1 MGSVN
6 SWFWKH
12 AYLLQFTDKNNRL
25 KDAFA
30 FSMPPESESIQTTQ
44 RVSYTKTFGGVV
56 VDDYGNDVTKISL
69 SGTTGN
75 KDLKV
80 IYRGMLGKKNLTG
93 EQEILY
99 LNDLIK
105 KYGKYSNLNDKK
117 IWLYDL
123 SKTAGK
129 SLVSS
134 TKNYWRVFVDSFK
147 YSRDK
152 SMPLS
157 YKYQLELTAIDEEK
171 KNSISDKF
179 SKIKSFIEN
188 MEELTENVIALANA
202 IQNSVGSVIAE
213 IENYK
218 SVLTQTIG
226 TFKECYTSYSNLVQ
240 GIVENTGGIIDE
252 ITNLGD
258 YVINDTVREIQDS
271 TINLYVAANDVCEAC
286 INLADSAKKGVDNE
300 TYEGQWQQLLNE
312 YDIDSKDTLSD
323 LVSKI
328 AEKIKDAGFSINA
341 STKEQTE
348 VSSKNGVVYYGT
360 VEHTVEQNE
369 TFESISTK
377 YYKTPD
383 YADLLQSINGV
394 TGAEASIVSCNE
406 TTNIDSGEIDIGT
419 VIKIPILKESDLQ
432 TFEGIIKSQDD
443 TDILGKDIELNDSGD
458 FETENGDL
466 KVTHSTDTVNQAIIS
481 RLATEAGTKIRDTA
495 YGIKAEIGDSQSI
508 NAYLTASIENT
519 ILEDERIESVDS
531 IEYSG
536 SGDNLAYEVNYTTK
550 NNKKNMIN
558 GVI

>member
-44 RVSYTKTFGGVV
+44 RISYTKTFGGVV

-93 EQEILY
+93 EEEILY
-99 LNDLIK
+99 LSELIK

-134 TKNYWRVFVDSFK
+134 TKNYWRVFIDSFK

-157 YKYQLELTAIDEEK
+157 YKYQIDFTAIDEEK
-171 KNSISDKF
+171 KNSLSDKF
-179 SKIKSFIEN
+179 SKIKSFIEA
-188 MEELTENVIALANA
+188 MEEFTEKALALANA
-202 IQNSVGSVIAE
+202 IQDSVGSVIAE

-218 SVLTQTIG
+218 SVLTQTIAS
-226 TFKECYTSYSNLVQ
+226 FKECYNSYSNLVQ
-240 GIVENTGGIIDE
+240 GIIENTSGIIDE
-252 ITNLGD
+252 VTSIGD

-271 TINLYVAANDVCEAC
+271 TINLYVAANDVCESC
-286 INLADSAKKGVDNE
+286 KNLADSAKKGINNE
-300 TYEGQWQQLLNE
+300 TYEGQWEQLLNE
-312 YDIDSKDTLSD
+312 YDIDSKDTLID
-323 LVSKI
+323 LVLEI
-328 AEKIKDAGFSINA
+328 ADNLENFGYEINA
-341 STKEQTE
+341 NTKEQIE
-348 VSSKNGVVYYGT
+348 VSSRNGVVYYGST
-360 VEHTVEQNE
+360 QHTVEQNE
-369 TFESISTK
+369 TFESISIK
-377 YYKTPD
+377 YYKTAD
-383 YADLLQSINGV
+383 YADFLQSINAI
-394 TGAEASIVSCNE
+394 TSTE
-406 TTNIDSGEIDIGT
+406 TSTETEDIDSGKIEVGT
-419 VIKIPILKESDLQ
+419 IIKIPILKESDLQ
-432 TFEGIIKSQDD
+432 TFEGIIKAQDD
-443 TDILGKDIELNDSGD
+443 TDILGKDIALTSSGD

-466 KVTHSTDTVNQAIIS
+466 KVTHNTDTVNQAIVS
-481 RLATEAGTKIRDTA
+481 RLATEAGTKIRDIA
-495 YGIKAEIGDSQSI
+495 YGIKAEIGDSQTI

-536 SGDNLAYEVNYTTK
+536 SGDNLTYEVNYTTK
-550 NNKKNMIN
+550 NDKKNMVS

>member
-1 MGSVN
+1 MGSIN

-134 TKNYWRVFVDSFK
+134 TKNYWRVFIDSFK

-179 SKIKSFIEN
+179 SKIKSFIET
-188 MEELTENVIALANA
+188 MEELTENAIALANA

-240 GIVENTGGIIDE
+240 GIIENTGGIIDE
-252 ITNLGD
+252 VTNLGD

-271 TINLYVAANDVCEAC
+271 TINLYVAAKDVCEAC
-286 INLADSAKKGVDNE
+286 KNLSDSAKEGISNE
-300 TYEGQWQQLLNE
+300 TYEGQWEQLLNE

-323 LVSKI
+323 LVFKI
-328 AEKIKDAGFSINA
+328 AEKIKDTGFFINA
-341 STKEQTE
+341 NTKEQIE
-348 VSSKNGVVYYGT
+348 VSSKDGVTYYGT

-369 TFESISTK
+369 TFESISIK
-377 YYKTPD
+377 YYKTAD
-383 YADLLQSINGV
+383 YADLLQSLNG
-394 TGAEASIVSCNE
+394 TTETETSIVSCGD
-406 TTNIDSGEIDIGT
+406 IDSGKIEIGT

-432 TFEGIIKSQDD
+432 VFEGIIKSQDD
-443 TDILGKDIELNDSGD
+443 TDILGKDIELTDSGD
-458 FETENGDL
+458 FATENGDL
-466 KVTHSTDTVNQAIIS
+466 TVTHSTDTVNQAIVS

-495 YGIKAEIGDSQSI
+495 YGIKAEIGDSQTI

-536 SGDNLAYEVNYTTK
+536 TGDNLAYEVTYTTK
-550 NNKKNMIN
+550 NDKQNMIS

>member
-134 TKNYWRVFVDSFK
+134 TKNYWRVFIDSFK

-171 KNSISDKF
+171 KISISDKF
-179 SKIKSFIEN
+179 SKIKSFIET
-188 MEELTENVIALANA
+188 MEELTEKAIALANA

-226 TFKECYTSYSNLVQ
+226 TFKECYTTYANLVQ

-252 ITNLGD
+252 VTNLGD

-286 INLADSAKKGVDNE
+286 QNLASSAKKGISNE
-300 TYEGQWQQLLNE
+300 NYEGQWEQLLNE
-312 YDIDSKDTLSD
+312 YDIDSKDTLTD
-323 LVSKI
+323 LVSVI
-328 AEKIKDAGFSINA
+328 AENIEDAGFSINA
-341 STKEQTE
+341 STKEQIE
-348 VSSKNGVVYYGT
+348 VSSKDGVTYYGT
-360 VEHTVEQNE
+360 IEHTVEQNE
-369 TFESISTK
+369 TFESISIK
-377 YYKTPD
+377 YYKTAD
-383 YADLLQSINGV
+383 YADLLQSLNGI
-394 TGAEASIVSCNE
+394 TGTE
-406 TTNIDSGEIDIGT
+406 TSTETADIDSGKIEVGT

-432 TFEGIIKSQDD
+432 VFEGIIKSQDD
-443 TDILGKDIELNDSGD
+443 TDILGKDIELTDSGD
-458 FETENGDL
+458 FATENGDL
-466 KVTHSTDTVNQAIIS
+466 TVTHSTDTVNQAIVS

-495 YGIKAEIGDSQSI
+495 YGIKAEIGDSQTI

-536 SGDNLAYEVNYTTK
+536 MGDNLAYEVTYTTK
-550 NNKKNMIN
+550 NDKQNMIS

>member
-30 FSMPPESESIQTTQ
+30 FSMPPESEIIQTTQ
-44 RVSYTKTFGGVV
+44 RISYTKTFGGVV

-93 EQEILY
+93 EEEILY
-99 LNDLIK
+99 LSELIK

-134 TKNYWRVFVDSFK
+134 TKNYWRVFIDSFK

-157 YKYQLELTAIDEEK
+157 YKYQIEFTAIDEEK
-171 KNSISDKF
+171 NNSLSDKF
-179 SKIKSFIEN
+179 SKIKSFIEA
-188 MEELTENVIALANA
+188 MEEFTEKALALANA
-202 IQNSVGSVIAE
+202 IQDSVGSVIAE

-218 SVLTQTIG
+218 SVLTQTIAS
-226 TFKECYTSYSNLVQ
+226 FKKCYNSYSNLVQ
-240 GIVENTGGIIDE
+240 GIIENTSGIIDE
-252 ITNLGD
+252 VTSIGD

-286 INLADSAKKGVDNE
+286 KNLADSAKKGINNE
-300 TYEGQWQQLLNE
+300 TYEGQWEQLLNE
-312 YDIDSKDTLSD
+312 YDIDSKDTLID
-323 LVSKI
+323 LVLEI
-328 AEKIKDAGFSINA
+328 ADNLENFGYEINA
-341 STKEQTE
+341 NTKEQIE
-348 VSSKNGVVYYGT
+348 VSSRNGVVYYGST
-360 VEHTVEQNE
+360 QHTVEQNE
-369 TFESISTK
+369 TFESISIK
-377 YYKTPD
+377 YYKTAD
-383 YADLLQSINGV
+383 YADFLQSINAI
-394 TGAEASIVSCNE
+394 TSTE
-406 TTNIDSGEIDIGT
+406 TSTETEDIDSGKIEVGT
-419 VIKIPILKESDLQ
+419 IIKIPILKESDLQ
-432 TFEGIIKSQDD
+432 TFEGIIKGQDD
-443 TDILGKDIELNDSGD
+443 TDILGKDIALTSSGD

-466 KVTHSTDTVNQAIIS
+466 KVTHNTDTVNQAIVS

-495 YGIKAEIGDSQSI
+495 YGIKAEIGDSQTI

-536 SGDNLAYEVNYTTK
+536 SGDNLTYEVNYTTK
-550 NNKKNMIN
+550 NDKKNMVS

>member
-105 KYGKYSNLNDKK
+105 KYGKYYNLNDKK

-134 TKNYWRVFVDSFK
+134 TKNYWRVFIDSFK

-179 SKIKSFIEN
+179 SKIKSFIET
-188 MEELTENVIALANA
+188 MEELTENAIALANA

-226 TFKECYTSYSNLVQ
+226 TFKECYASYSNLVQ

-252 ITNLGD
+252 VTNLGD

-271 TINLYVAANDVCEAC
+271 TINLYVAAKDVCEAC
-286 INLADSAKKGVDNE
+286 KNLSDSAKEGINNE
-300 TYEGQWQQLLNE
+300 TYEGQWEQLLNE

-323 LVSKI
+323 LVFKI
-328 AEKIKDAGFSINA
+328 AEKIKDTGFFINA
-341 STKEQTE
+341 NTKEQIE
-348 VSSKNGVVYYGT
+348 VSSKDGVTYYGT

-369 TFESISTK
+369 TFESISIK
-377 YYKTPD
+377 YYKTAD
-383 YADLLQSINGV
+383 YADLLQSLNGI
-394 TGAEASIVSCNE
+394 TETETSIVSCGD
-406 TTNIDSGEIDIGT
+406 IDSGKIEVGT

-432 TFEGIIKSQDD
+432 VFEGIIKSQDD
-443 TDILGKDIELNDSGD
+443 TDILGKDIELTDSGD
-458 FETENGDL
+458 FATENGDL
-466 KVTHSTDTVNQAIIS
+466 TVTHSTDTVNQAIVS
-481 RLATEAGTKIRDTA
+481 RLATETGTKIRDTA
-495 YGIKAEIGDSQSI
+495 YGIKAEIGDSQAI

-536 SGDNLAYEVNYTTK
+536 TGDNLAYEVTYTTK
-550 NNKKNMIN
+550 NDKQNMIS